1 MTILIGKTKKILTI
15 YTLTKNRT
23 PETPDRIGDDWS
35 ATSALE
41 KIEKK
46 TETQYCKLCGELDTI
61 HRFLSWKATADL
73 RSQFKKLTGLHPSKI
88 TTR

>member
-41 KIEKK
+41 KLK
-46 TETQYCKLCGELDTI
+46 
-61 HRFLSWKATADL
+61 
-73 RSQFKKLTGLHPSKI
+73 KKLKHNIANCVENWILSIDSCHAKRQQIFDLNSKN
-88 TTR
+88 